1 MKQVLRTTQKMILSV
16 DEIHGLNLWKS
27 MNTLTLELNVCVVIY
42 VHMNVI
48 VALVLLSFPHLFH
61 WINFSC
67 GQYEKT
73 NLTVYMN

>member
-1 MKQVLRTTQKMILSV
+1 MKQVLRTTQQMILSV
-16 DEIHGLNLWKS
+16 DEIHCLNLWKS

-42 VHMNVI
+42 VHVNVT

-61 WINFSC
+61 WINSC